1 MDESK
6 VLLTEY
12 YVAARQSLV
21 EEATRLLRGDRMTA
35 EDIVQTTFLR
45 LLSHLSSCS
54 STCQLAGPSTIK
66 ALVHTIMFN
75 HLRDLWRHRQHCQD
89 YEHRMAANT
98 DAAFAD
104 DVFSLCSARQIT
116 ELLEYR
122 MARMD
127 ESVAQVLRMNI
138 LEEKSVSEIADELD
152 IKYKTIEN
160 RLQTGRKQLRSYMR
174 KAV

>member
-1 MDESK
+1 MDESR
-6 VLLTEY
+6 VILTQY
-12 YVAARQSLV
+12 YAAERQSLV
-21 EEATRLLRGDRMTA
+21 EEATRLLHGDSMTA
-35 EDIVQTTFLR
+35 EDIVQNTFLR
-45 LLSHLSSCS
+45 LLSHLSSNS
-54 STCQLAGPSTIK
+54 STCQLVNPSTIP

-75 HLRDLWRHRQHCQD
+75 QLRDLWRHRQHRQD
-89 YEHRMAANT
+89 YEHSVAINAG
-98 DAAFAD
+98 AAFAD
-104 DVFSLCSARQIT
+104 DVFSVCSARQIS

-152 IKYKTIEN
+152 IKYKTIET
-160 RLQTGRKQLRSYMR
+160 RLQAGRKQLRNYMR